1 MLFDVHAHLDFPHF
15 DSDREGVI
23 ERASREGIYVINSGI
38 GPEGIEKTISLARE
52 HDNIFATL
60 GLSPQEFK
68 KGVIDKTQEL
78 IRGYKNEILGI
89 GEVGL
94 DYYWIKSPEDRRR
107 ELENFNEFIELS
119 KKLKLPLVIHSRDA
133 ESEVLGILVGEDVP
147 AILHSFSGSIKQAE
161 EAISLNCLIS
171 IPASV
176 VYSKQK
182 KTLVEKIPLESIVLE
197 TDSPYL
203 SPKPKTRNEP
213 TNVKLTRDEIARI
226 KDTDKATVEETT
238 TRNVKRFFNLR
249 L

>member
-1 MLFDVHAHLDFPHF
+1 MLFDVHAHLDFPQF

-68 KGVIDKTQEL
+68 KGVIDKTLDL

-94 DYYWIKSPEDRRR
+94 DYYWIKNPDERKK

-133 ESEVLGILVGEDVP
+133 ESEVLGILGGDDVP

-182 KTLVEKIPLESIVLE
+182 KKLVEKIPLESIVLE

-238 TRNVKRFFNLR
+238 NRNVKRFFNLR